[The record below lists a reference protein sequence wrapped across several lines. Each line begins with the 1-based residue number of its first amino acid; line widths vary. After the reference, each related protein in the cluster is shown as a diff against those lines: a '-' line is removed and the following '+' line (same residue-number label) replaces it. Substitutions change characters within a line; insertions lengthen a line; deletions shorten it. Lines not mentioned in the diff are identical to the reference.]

1 MQICM
6 VVLRDFPLS
15 CQNTLK
21 GEDDSIGT
29 PLVES
34 L

>member
-21 GEDDSIGT
+21 GEDDRDSTGGK
-29 PLVES
+29 PMN
-34 L
+34 